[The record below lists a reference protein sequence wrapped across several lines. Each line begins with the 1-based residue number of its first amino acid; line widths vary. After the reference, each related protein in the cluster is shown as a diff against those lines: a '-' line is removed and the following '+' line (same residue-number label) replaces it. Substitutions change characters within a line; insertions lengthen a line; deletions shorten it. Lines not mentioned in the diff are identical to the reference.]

1 MAIGPIGAINYAN
14 QAMPAQT
21 KIQSNFQNRLDI
33 QSSVAASI
41 QEADK
46 KEIEDIRPSE
56 ESYKIDPENEHEK
69 KRREAEQKNTQKKP
83 RKKQKEKENR
93 EKDEEIITQEHID
106 IKA

>member
-21 KIQSNFQNRLDI
+21 KIQANFQNRLDM

-46 KEIEDIRPSE
+46 KEIKDVRPSE

-69 KRREAEQKNTQKKP
+69 KRREEEQKSLQVKP
-83 RKKQKEKENR
+83 RKNKPEKEKEIV
-93 EKDEEIITQEHID
+93 EIITPKHLD
-106 IKA
+106 IKV

>member
-21 KIQSNFQNRLDI
+21 KIQSNFQNRLDM
-33 QSSVAASI
+33 QNSVAASI

-69 KRREAEQKNTQKKP
+69 KRREAEQKNAQIKP
-83 RKKQKEKENR
+83 RKKEKDDKEE
-93 EKDEEIITQEHID
+93 DEEIITKEHID

>member
-21 KIQSNFQNRLDI
+21 KIQANFQNRLDM

-69 KRREAEQKNTQKKP
+69 KRREAEQKNLQAKP
-83 RKKQKEKENR
+83 RKNKPEKEKEIV
-93 EKDEEIITQEHID
+93 EIITPKHLD
-106 IKA
+106 IKV

>member
-21 KIQSNFQNRLDI
+21 KIQSNFQNRLDM

-56 ESYKIDPENEHEK
+56 ETYKIDPENEHEK
-69 KRREAEQKNTQKKP
+69 KRREEEQENLQVKP
-83 RKKQKEKENR
+83 RKKRAKEEKETV
-93 EKDEEIITQEHID
+93 EIITPEHLD
-106 IKA
+106 IKV

>member
-21 KIQSNFQNRLDI
+21 KIQANFQNRLDM
-33 QSSVAASI
+33 QSSVAAAI
-41 QEADK
+41 QEDDK

-69 KRREAEQKNTQKKP
+69 EKQDEQSGE
-83 RKKQKEKENR
+83 KEKEAEFLDKI
-93 EKDEEIITQEHID
+93 EKSAKNKKSTTHLLD
-106 IKA
+106 IKV